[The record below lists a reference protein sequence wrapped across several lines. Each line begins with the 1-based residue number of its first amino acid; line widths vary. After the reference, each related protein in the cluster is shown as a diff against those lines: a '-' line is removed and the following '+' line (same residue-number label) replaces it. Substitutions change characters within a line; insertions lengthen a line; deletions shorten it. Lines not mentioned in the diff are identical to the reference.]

1 MTYQSPR
8 LMMHGQKIKSALL
21 TALSISQINQTCW
34 CGALITSIKT
44 KFDKVKSSTD
54 PFAYNAR
61 PHHLENPPLIWLLV
75 LIVAM
80 LPTSSTLLAQEVL
93 DEQRVDTKSFR
104 AVRVNTAP
112 VVDGV
117 LDDAVWQHAQ
127 LVTDFHQSRPGDH
140 AEPSEPTELYVVYT
154 TDALYVGARMY
165 DSEPELISAPTIR
178 HGQGLPFDDRLVIIL
193 DPFNQGRAGY
203 RFETNL
209 NGVRHDALYT
219 TPTQFSLDWNT
230 IWDTAT
236 SIDGNGWVAEVEI
249 PFKSLPFDPN
259 IDTWGFNFG
268 RGIRRKNEEMAWVSL
283 DRQYNATILGEMTG
297 MEGMNQGVGLDI
309 VPSLAAIRQH
319 TFNPAT
325 NVDNYE
331 PSLDAF
337 YRLTPSLN
345 AAITVNTDFSAVE
358 VDNRQVNLTRFNLF
372 FPERRDFFNNDSDL
386 FQFGNISS
394 MAAGN
399 FAAVGASG
407 ENARPYFSRRLGL
420 AANGSPVDIEYGGR
434 ISGRV
439 GRFNIGTLAIRQGEQ
454 ADVAATDL
462 LVSRI
467 SANVLEDSRFGI
479 IFTDGDPASNLDNSV
494 AGVDFQYI
502 NNRLPN
508 NRRIFSN
515 VFYQQSETEGLSGD
529 QSSYGIGVGFPS
541 SVGWRARFGYKVVEE
556 NFNPAMGFVNNAN
569 IQDFTADAGYTR
581 FFERGPFQSYFGGI
595 DMQRIELLD
604 GGLQTEVFTFRP
616 VELETAGR
624 DIIALGYNS
633 TQEVVQSAFPIFRQ
647 PGREIFIQPGSY
659 EFDEQELFIE
669 TGGQREF
676 SGFISWRYG
685 DFFNGQRVNLNGEF
699 TWNQSRYFIASI
711 SYDWNDIELP
721 QGAFITRLSSINTQV
736 AFSPTLYWI
745 TLAQYDNISEE
756 IGINTRLQWI
766 PEAGQEGFIV
776 LNYGLE
782 DRDQDNRF
790 QSYSSDLSLKFRYT
804 FRF

>member
-1 MTYQSPR
+1 MPYLSLSNLR
-8 LMMHGQKIKSALL
+8 LPSAF
-21 TALSISQINQTCW
+21 AAW
-34 CGALITSIKT
+34 LIASGS
-44 KFDKVKSSTD
+44 V
-54 PFAYNAR
+54 
-61 PHHLENPPLIWLLV
+61 
-75 LIVAM
+75 
-80 LPTSSTLLAQEVL
+80 LAQDAVQERAV
-93 DEQRVDTKSFR
+93 EAKSFR
-104 AVRVNTAP
+104 AVRVSEPP
-112 VVDGV
+112 VLDGV
-117 LDDAVWQHAQ
+117 LDDAVWQQAER
-127 LVTDFHQSRPGDH
+127 VTDFHQSRPGDH
-140 AEPSEPTELYVVYT
+140 AVPSEPTELYVVYT

-165 DSEPELISAPTIR
+165 DSDPELISAPTVR

-219 TPTQFSLDWNT
+219 TPTQFSLNWNT
-230 IWDTAT
+230 IWETAT
-236 SIDGNGWVAEVEI
+236 SIDGNSWVAEVEI

-297 MEGMNQGVGLDI
+297 MEGMDQGVGLDI
-309 VPSLAAIRQH
+309 VPSFAAIRQRQ
-319 TFNPAT
+319 FNPSGSDE
-325 NVDNYE
+325 NFE

-345 AAITVNTDFSAVE
+345 AALTINTDFSAVE

-386 FQFGNISS
+386 FQFGNISG
-394 MAAGN
+394 MASGN
-399 FAAVGASG
+399 NASGGASR

-420 AANGSPVDIEYGGR
+420 SASGAPVDIEYGGR
-434 ISGRV
+434 ISGRL
-439 GRFNIGTLAIRQGEQ
+439 GRFNIGTLAIRQGDQ
-454 ADVAATDL
+454 PGVASTDL

-467 SANVLEDSRFGI
+467 SANVLEDSRVGF
-479 IFTDGDPASNLDNSV
+479 IFTDGDPASNLDNTV

-502 NNRLPN
+502 NNQLPN

-515 VFYQQSETEGLSGD
+515 VFFQQSDTEGLDGD
-529 QSSYGIGVGFPS
+529 DSSYGFGLGLPS
-541 SVGWRARFGYKVVEE
+541 SIGWRTRFGYKVVEE
-556 NFNPAMGFVNNAN
+556 NFNPAMGFVNNAD
-569 IQDFTADAGYTR
+569 IEDFTADIGYTH
-581 FFERGPFQSYFGGI
+581 FFSEGPFQSYFGGI
-595 DMQRIELLD
+595 DMQRIELID
-604 GGLQTEVFTFRP
+604 DGLQTEVIAYRLA
-616 VELETAGR
+616 ELETAGR
-624 DIIALGYNS
+624 DSISLAYYAS
-633 TQEVVQSAFPIFRQ
+633 QEVVLDAFPIFRQ
-647 PGREIFIQPGSY
+647 PGNEVFILPGSY
-659 EFDEQELFIE
+659 DFDEQEISFE

-676 SGFISWRYG
+676 SGLFSYRTG
-685 DFFNGQRVNLNGEF
+685 DFFNGERVAMSGRF
-699 TWNQSRYFIASI
+699 TWNQSRFFIASL

-721 QGAFITRLSSINTQV
+721 QGNFITRLSSVNTQV

-766 PEAGQEGFIV
+766 PKAGQEGFIV

-782 DRDQDNRF
+782 DRDQDNTFRTA
-790 QSYSSDLSLKFRYT
+790 SSDLSIKFRYT